1 MRLIVFILAMLV
13 ATPAAAD
20 RRALVVVNGDT
31 AADAGALIDALDARG
46 FETGGGADLTAPEMR
61 AALSDLHAEGAPAER
76 LVVVL
81 IGRFVAA
88 SRGGWFLGDEAGPDE
103 IDIATVGGA
112 ALDLATVYEIAALA
126 PAGSVILLGE
136 VGDDAAAPGAG
147 LVPGPGVFDALPQGI
162 ALVRGPGEAIAAF
175 VTEELLTPGTALRS
189 ALSDHPELEGAG
201 LILPGLPFVPAGEQP
216 VFSGAISAAEM
227 RDWQAAQRVDTATA
241 YDAFLT
247 AWPNGRFADQARDR
261 LADLTVTPEEAEAA
275 LSLTRDARRAV
286 QRALT
291 ELGYNT
297 RGIDG
302 IFGPGSRTAIAAW
315 QRSRGYDDTG
325 FLVAGQ
331 VATLQA
337 EADRAR
343 ATREAE
349 DRAYWRATGEDGTED
364 GLRAYLSRYPNGLY
378 AATARQQLTAIEGDR
393 QAAADR
399 AAWDRARRAD
409 TIAAYVTYL
418 REFPNGRYVS
428 QARTRIDE
436 LEGNSSARA
445 EERAWDRAQ
454 GTDTIGGYQEYLD
467 DWPNGRHADD
477 ARQRIAELTEEQRPV
492 DRDDA
497 RWAVAERQNT
507 ASAYLGYLAE
517 FPNGRHATEAM
528 QRLLSLGEPFFRL
541 PR

>member
-1 MRLIVFILAMLV
+1 MRLIIFILALLV
-13 ATPAAAD
+13 ATPVAAE
-20 RRALVVVNGDT
+20 RRALVIVNGDT
-31 AADAGALIDALDARG
+31 AADAGSLIDALAARG
-46 FETGGGADLTAPEMR
+46 FDTSGGADLTAPEMR
-61 AALSDLHAEGAPAER
+61 AALSDLYADGGAAER

-81 IGRFVAA
+81 IGRFVTAA
-88 SRGGWFLGDEAGPDE
+88 RGGWFLGDEVGPDE

-112 ALDLATVYEIAALA
+112 ALDLATVYEVAALA
-126 PAGSVILLGE
+126 PAGSVVLLGE

-147 LVPGPGVFDALPQGI
+147 LLPGPGTFDALPQGI
-162 ALVRGPGEAIAAF
+162 AVVRGPAEAVAAF
-175 VTEELLTPGTALRS
+175 VSDELLSPGTALQS
-189 ALSDHPELEGAG
+189 ALGGHPELEGAG
-201 LILPGLPFVPAGEQP
+201 LILRGLPFIPTGEPP
-216 VFSGAISAAEM
+216 VLSGAISAAEM
-227 RDWQAAQRVDTATA
+227 RDWQAAQRVGTTAA
-241 YDAFLT
+241 YDAFLA

-261 LADLTVTPEEAEAA
+261 LADLTVTPEEAET
-275 LSLTRDARRAV
+275 SLGLGRDARRAV

-325 FLVAGQ
+325 FLAAGQ
-331 VATLQA
+331 VAALQA

-343 ATREAE
+343 AAREAE
-349 DRAYWRATGEDGTED
+349 DRAYWRATGQEGTED

-378 AATARQQLTAIEGDR
+378 AATARQQLTAIEGER

-428 QARTRIDE
+428 QARARIDE
-436 LEGNSSARA
+436 LEGNGNTRA
-445 EERAWDRAQ
+445 EQAAWDRARRA
-454 GTDTIGGYQEYLD
+454 DTIGAYQQYLS
-467 DWPNGRHADD
+467 DWPRGRHATE
-477 ARQRIAELTEEQRPV
+477 ARARIAELTEEQRPV

-507 ASAYLGYLAE
+507 AAAYLGYLAE

-528 QRLLSLGEPFFRL
+528 QRLLSLGQPFRL

>member
-1 MRLIVFILAMLV
+1 MRLIIFILALLV
-13 ATPAAAD
+13 ATPVAAD
-20 RRALVVVNGDT
+20 RRALVIVNGDT
-31 AADAGALIDALDARG
+31 TADAGGLIEALAARG
-46 FETGGGADLTAPEMR
+46 FDTGGGTDLTALEMR
-61 AALSDLHAEGAPAER
+61 AALSDLHADGGAAER

-81 IGRFVAA
+81 IGRFVTAA
-88 SRGGWFLGDEAGPDE
+88 RGGWFLGDETGPDD
-103 IDIATVGGA
+103 IDIATVGGV

-126 PAGSVILLGE
+126 PAGSVVLLGE

-147 LVPGPGVFDALPQGI
+147 LLPGPGTFDALPQGI
-162 ALVRGPGEAIAAF
+162 ALVRGPAEAVAAF
-175 VTEELLTPGTALRS
+175 VSDELLNPGTALQS
-189 ALSDHPELEGAG
+189 ALADHPELEGAG
-201 LILPGLPFVPAGEQP
+201 LILPGLPFIPTGEQP
-216 VFSGAISAAEM
+216 VLSGAISAAEM
-227 RDWQAAQRVDTATA
+227 RDWQAAQRVGTTAA
-241 YDAFLT
+241 YDAFLA

-261 LADLTVTPEEAEAA
+261 LADLTVTPEEAETA
-275 LSLTRDARRAV
+275 LGLGRDARRAV

-302 IFGPGSRTAIAAW
+302 IFGPGSRSAIAAW

-325 FLVAGQ
+325 FLAPGQ
-331 VATLQA
+331 VAALQA

-343 ATREAE
+343 AAREAE
-349 DRAYWRATGEDGTED
+349 DRAYWRSTGADGTED
-364 GLRAYLSRYPNGLY
+364 GLRAYLSRYPNGLF
-378 AATARQQLTAIEGDR
+378 AATARQQLTAIEGER

-409 TIAAYVTYL
+409 NVAAYVTYL

-428 QARTRIDE
+428 QARARIDE
-436 LEGNSSARA
+436 LEGNGNTRA
-445 EERAWDRAQ
+445 EQAAWDRAQ
-454 GTDTIGGYQEYLD
+454 RADTIGAYQQYLA
-467 DWPNGRHADD
+467 DWPRGRHATE
-477 ARQRIAELTEEQRPV
+477 ARARIAELTEEQRPV

-507 ASAYLGYLAE
+507 AAAYLGYLAE

-528 QRLLSLGEPFFRL
+528 QRLLSLGQPFRL